1 MVAMDFST
9 SAIEHALAPARAYA
23 DLDVRALD
31 REALL
36 AAHGAV
42 AAARRAADV
51 LLASLAG
58 EIARRSTPD
67 APGGGLARGEGFG
80 SPERLVA
87 AATGGS
93 LADAGRL
100 IEAGAAMAGDG
111 PLARALA
118 AGSIGV
124 EAAALVRS
132 TVARL
137 EDPEGIHEARLVAK
151 AAELSLQD
159 LRRVCTRYEAFADA
173 RAWREREQRQ
183 REARCLTVGTDHE
196 GMTVIT
202 ARLDPPSAAPVI
214 AWLDAQVRDA
224 FQRRR
229 DDSGDRPSDARSAG
243 QIRADALVSLARHG
257 MGCEQPGSGVTTTA
271 VVRVGLEELRSGLG
285 LGDCDQLSAPVSAAA
300 ARAMAADAEVIPLV
314 LGGAS
319 EPLDL
324 GRARR
329 LFSRA
334 QRLALVERDGGC
346 AWCHAPPSYCDA
358 HHIRWWEKHGGRTD
372 LDNGLMLCVSCHH
385 RLHDTGWDV
394 TVKGGLVYF
403 VPPASVDPE
412 RKPRLGGRAKLEVGA
427 EVGADAS
434 QDAPAAVRTDAGDPV
449 AA

>member
-1 MVAMDFST
+1 MEFST
-9 SAIEHALAPARAYA
+9 HGIENALAPARAYSG
-23 DLDVRALD
+23 LDVRALD

-36 AAHGAV
+36 AAHNAI

-51 LLASLAG
+51 VLAGLAG

-80 SPERLVA
+80 SAQRMIA
-87 AATGGS
+87 AKTGGS
-93 LADAGRL
+93 LGDAGRL
-100 IEAGAAMAGDG
+100 MEAGAALSEGG
-111 PLARALA
+111 PIARALA
-118 AGSIGV
+118 AGAIGV

-137 EDPEGIHEARLVAK
+137 DDPDGVHEARLVAK
-151 AAELSLQD
+151 ASDLSLQD
-159 LRRVCTRYEAFADA
+159 LRRVCTRYEAFADS
-173 RAWREREQRQ
+173 RAWRERELRQ
-183 REARCLTVGTDHE
+183 RGARCVTVGTDHE

-214 AWLDAQVRDA
+214 AWLDAQVREA

-229 DDSGDRPSDARSAG
+229 DDAVGGPGHSRSAG
-243 QIRADALVSLARHG
+243 QIRADALVALARHG
-257 MGCEQPGSGVTTTA
+257 LGCDQPGSGVTTTV
-271 VVRVGLEELRSGLG
+271 VVRIGLEELRAGVG
-285 LGDCDQLSAPVSAAA
+285 LGDCDHLSAPVSAAA
-300 ARAMAADAEVIPLV
+300 VRAMAADAEVIPLV

-358 HHIRWWEKHGGRTD
+358 HHIRWWDKHGGRTD

-394 TVKGGLVYF
+394 RVQAGRVSF
-403 VPPASVDPE
+403 VPPADVDPE
-412 RKPRLGGRAKLEVGA
+412 RRPRLGGRARLEVGSETA
-427 EVGADAS
+427 GLA
-434 QDAPAAVRTDAGDPV
+434 AAV

>member
-1 MVAMDFST
+1 MELST
-9 SAIEHALAPARAYA
+9 ASIENALAPARAFSG
-23 DLDVRALD
+23 LDVRALD
-31 REALL
+31 RNALL
-36 AAHGAV
+36 EAHGAV
-42 AAARRAADV
+42 AAARRAAEV

-58 EIARRSTPD
+58 EIARRSTPESP
-67 APGGGLARGEGFG
+67 AGGLARAEGFG
-80 SPERLVA
+80 SPQRLVA

-100 IEAGAAMAGDG
+100 IEAGATMEADG

-118 AGSIGV
+118 DGTVGV
-124 EAAALVRS
+124 EAAALVRA

-137 EDPEGIHEARLVAK
+137 TDPDGVHEARLVAK

-173 RAWREREQRQ
+173 RAWREREKRQ
-183 REARCLTVGTDHE
+183 YAARCVTVGTDHE
-196 GMTVIT
+196 GLTVIT

-229 DDSGDRPSDARSAG
+229 EPAVDGLPDARSAG
-243 QIRADALVSLARHG
+243 QIRADALVALARHG
-257 MGCEQPGSGVTTTA
+257 LGCEQPGSGVTTTV
-271 VVRVGLEELRSGLG
+271 VVRIGLEELRSGVG
-285 LGDCDQLSAPVSAAA
+285 LGDCDQIGSPVSAATV
-300 ARAMAADAEVIPLV
+300 RAMAADAEVIPLV
-314 LGGAS
+314 LGGPS

-329 LFSRA
+329 LFTRA

-358 HHIRWWEKHGGRTD
+358 HHIRWWDKHLGPTD
-372 LDNGLMLCVSCHH
+372 LGNGVLLCVSCHH
-385 RLHDTGWDV
+385 RLHDTGWDLRV
-394 TVKGGLVYF
+394 NGGRVYF
-403 VPPASVDPE
+403 VPPEAVDAA
-412 RKPRLGGRAKLEVGA
+412 RTPRLGGRARLDVPPETAGVGA
-427 EVGADAS
+427 A
-434 QDAPAAVRTDAGDPV
+434 V